1 MHECSNE
8 CSFLQGHK
16 VEHTLRVCRCPNLRI
31 NCWSVAR
38 VRTHPLEI
46 IILTVI
52 NRFLVRFKNAVAT
65 YPRLG
70 PLVNNLNRWFQDWQA
85 GVEATP
91 PSFDHPFKNISP
103 TVREHVI
110 NSITER
116 IERLVNIVQ
125 RDESKLIKSDL
136 KQQRKAAADV
146 AHRFGP
152 ALHATYE
159 GPGDLR
165 PNGPRHDN
173 DFEHISDIRI
183 APTHEELM
191 IRIPPF
197 LPANIFSAPHPA
209 PADSMQRLLD
219 IQFRLLRE
227 ELT

>member
-1 MHECSNE
+1 MNAAINARSFRDTRLSPPYKSVDIQIFVSIAGVLHEC
-8 CSFLQGHK
+8 
-16 VEHTLRVCRCPNLRI
+16 VHTSTGL
-31 NCWSVAR
+31 
-38 VRTHPLEI
+38 

-70 PLVNNLNRWFQDWQA
+70 PLVTNLDRWFQEWHA

-91 PSFDHPFKNISP
+91 PSFDNPFNNISP

-110 NSITER
+110 DSVRER
-116 IERLVNIVQ
+116 IKRLINIVQ
-125 RDESKLIKSDL
+125 RDEPKLIKSDL
-136 KQQRKAAADV
+136 KQKKKADV
-146 AHRFGP
+146 ADRFAP
-152 ALHATYE
+152 ALHAIYE

-173 DFEHISDIRI
+173 DFKHISDIRI
-183 APTHEELM
+183 APTHEELT

-197 LPANIFSAPHPA
+197 LPANIFAAPHPA
-209 PADSMQRLLD
+209 PADSMERLLD

>member
-1 MHECSNE
+1 MSAYI
-8 CSFLQGHK
+8 
-16 VEHTLRVCRCPNLRI
+16 R
-31 NCWSVAR
+31 
-38 VRTHPLEI
+38 PLVI

-52 NRFLVRFKNAVAT
+52 NRFLVRFKNAVVT

-70 PLVNNLNRWFQDWQA
+70 PLVTNLKRWFQEWHA

-91 PSFDHPFKNISP
+91 PLFDNPFNNIAP
-103 TVREHVI
+103 TVREHI
-110 NSITER
+110 IDSIRER
-116 IERLVNIVQ
+116 IKRLVNIVQ
-125 RDESKLIKSDL
+125 RGEPKLIKSDL
-136 KQQRKAAADV
+136 KQKSKANADFF
-146 AHRFGP
+146 AP

-159 GPGDLR
+159 GPGELR

-183 APTHEELM
+183 APTHEELT

-197 LPANIFSAPHPA
+197 LPANIFAAPHPA
-209 PADSMQRLLD
+209 PADSMERLLD

>member
-1 MHECSNE
+1 MYQLQECYTSAY
-8 CSFLQGHK
+8 
-16 VEHTLRVCRCPNLRI
+16 TR
-31 NCWSVAR
+31 
-38 VRTHPLEI
+38 PLVI
-46 IILTVI
+46 VILTVT

-65 YPRLG
+65 YRRLG
-70 PLVNNLNRWFQDWQA
+70 PLVTNLNRWFQEWHA

-91 PSFDHPFKNISP
+91 PLFDNPCDNMTP
-103 TVREHVI
+103 TVREHI
-110 NSITER
+110 IDSIRER
-116 IERLVNIVQ
+116 IKRLVNIVQ
-125 RDESKLIKSDL
+125 RGEPKLIKSDL
-136 KQQRKAAADV
+136 KEKRKAADAAD
-146 AHRFGP
+146 RFAP
-152 ALHATYE
+152 ALHLIYE

-183 APTHEELM
+183 APTDEELT

-209 PADSMQRLLD
+209 PADSMERLLD

>member
-1 MHECSNE
+1 M
-8 CSFLQGHK
+8 
-16 VEHTLRVCRCPNLRI
+16 
-31 NCWSVAR
+31 
-38 VRTHPLEI
+38 
-46 IILTVI
+46 IILEVI
-52 NRFLVRFKNAVAT
+52 NRFLVRFKNAVAI

-70 PLVNNLNRWFQDWQA
+70 PLVNNLNQWFQNWHA

-91 PSFDHPFKNISP
+91 PSFNNPFNDISP
-103 TVREHVI
+103 TVREHI
-110 NSITER
+110 IDSIRER
-116 IERLVNIVQ
+116 IKRLVNIVQ
-125 RDESKLIKSDL
+125 RDEPKLIKSDM

-146 AHRFGP
+146 TDRFGP
-152 ALHATYE
+152 ALYATYE

-165 PNGPRHDN
+165 PNGRRHDN

-183 APTHEELM
+183 APTHEELT

-197 LPANIFSAPHPA
+197 LPANIFAAPHPA